1 MGNITALDINSAR
14 EKLVG
19 NAIDIFRAGSSET
32 AGETL
37 LNQFDPDDANAKQLG
52 LVDNTEGVFV
62 SSAPSQFNPFNVF
75 RYKGFAPSEKSYDI
89 KNHSDK
95 NLYGGNISGLSEQEN
110 RSKDNLFAYVRGLID
125 GESGKTQK
133 YSDNIRQKTVRN
145 PTAKQIIDSSRDTTS
160 TTIGP
165 APYAYNDFIYCTHYG
180 KIPNNRLVTLRR
192 YPQPV
197 EDNLFITPKEKDPDY
212 IQVPI
217 AQALTYFGDGT
228 GNSLNKILPI
238 SWDMKWT
245 ELTAEVND
253 IAGNEVLVDDVA
265 AAAGIDNPNVQSALR
280 AVVASNS
287 GSNQLSVAELA
298 GYDKILQEY
307 IKNSYSPEKGP
318 YWNRVLGPVN
328 VINQSRKRERGMG
341 ATMFATPIN
350 VEFRFSLRSFN
361 FINPKVAM
369 LDLLSNFLSLTYN
382 TAPFW
387 GGGYRYF
394 QNPGVKVSLAGQ
406 DLINEGKVLEGI
418 QKTLTEWLSGANGVA
433 TGLINQ
439 LTGAF
444 GETALGKKSSNTA
457 DPEIEDDGTQGVKDF
472 ANLMLA
478 GRASGLM
485 QTPMTYRSLLEG
497 RPIGEWHLTVGNP
510 LDPMA
515 VMGNLICTSCAMS
528 FSDELGADDFPKEI
542 IFKVDL
548 KHGRPRAKQD
558 LESIFNLGGGPLS
571 FSQLNQPSSAKQ
583 TFGNNPAN
591 NSINGVEPGTE
602 TNPSSINSDVQ
613 LTNTTDEEVRADVS
627 GQPGSENTIDVYRNR
642 VANHYGKNFG
652 KSSMLT
658 DYIIKTKT

>member
-1 MGNITALDINSAR
+1 MGNITALDIGSAR

-19 NAIDIFRAGSSET
+19 NSIDIFRAGSSET

-52 LVDNTEGVFV
+52 IVDNTEGVSV

-75 RYKGFAPSEKSYDI
+75 RYKGFAASEKSYDI

-110 RSKDNLFAYVRGLID
+110 RSKDNLFAYIRGAID
-125 GESGKTQK
+125 GASGETQK
-133 YSDNIRQKTVRN
+133 YSDNTRQKSVRN
-145 PTAKQIIDSSRDTTS
+145 PTAKQIIDSSKDTTS

-217 AQALTYFGDGT
+217 AQALTYFGEGT
-228 GNSLNKILPI
+228 GNTLNKILPI

-245 ELTAEVND
+245 ALTADVKD
-253 IAGNEVLVDDVA
+253 IAGNEVLIDDVVG
-265 AAAGIDNPNVQSALR
+265 AAGITNPDTQNAIRVAIAAL
-280 AVVASNS
+280 S
-287 GSNQLSVAELA
+287 GTNQLSVTEIA

-307 IKNSYSPEKGP
+307 IRNSYNSEKGP

-328 VINQSRKRERGMG
+328 VINQSRKRDRGMG
-341 ATMFATPIN
+341 STMFETPVN
-350 VEFRFSLRSFN
+350 LEFRFSLRSFN

-418 QKTLTEWLSGANGVA
+418 QATLKEWLSGANGVA
-433 TGLINQ
+433 KNLINQ
-439 LTGAF
+439 LAGSFSNVSA
-444 GETALGKKSSNTA
+444 GSASSNTEA
-457 DPEIEDDGTQGVKDF
+457 PDLEEGAGQGIKDF

-478 GRASGLM
+478 GRASALM

-515 VMGNLICTSCAMS
+515 VMGNLICTSCVMT

-542 IFKVDL
+542 IFRVDL

-571 FSQLNQPSSAKQ
+571 FSQLNPPSSADQ
-583 TFGNNPAN
+583 TFGDNPAN
-591 NSINGVEPGTE
+591 NVINGIDQGTE
-602 TNPSSINSDVQ
+602 TNPSSINSNVN
-613 LTNTTDEEVRADVS
+613 LTNTTDEELREDIS
-627 GQPGSENTIDVYRNR
+627 GQPGSKNTVDTYRAR
-642 VANHYGKNFG
+642 VANHYGENFG